1 MVTVLSP
8 AHPLALPAGASPDDV
23 FEAFE
28 RYAADRGLTLY
39 DHQTEAAL
47 AIVGGEHVVLAT
59 PTGSGKSLVAVA
71 AHAAALARGA
81 RTYYTAPVKAL
92 VSEKFFDLAAVF
104 GAANVGMIT
113 GDVSINSSAPIICCT
128 AEILASQTLR
138 GQLTTGSGTGE
149 NDADIV
155 VVADEFHFYADPQRG
170 AAWQIPLLDL
180 PGAQFVLMSA
190 TLGDTSAI
198 TADLERRTGR
208 SAQVIT
214 HTERP
219 VPLTFTYSTEPLT
232 ELVAELL
239 TTHRAPVYIVHFT
252 QAAALERAQALT
264 SIQVTTKEQ
273 RKAIADAL
281 AGERFAGGFGQT
293 LSRLLRLG
301 IGVHHAG
308 MLPRYRRLVERLV
321 QAGHL
326 RVVCGTDTLG
336 VGVNMPIRTVLLT
349 SLVKFDGERQR
360 HLSAREFHQIAGR
373 AGRAGFDTV
382 GDVVV
387 QAPDHVIENAK
398 ALAKAGDDE
407 RKRRKIVRKRAPDG
421 QVNWTDKTFERL
433 RDSEPEPLIP
443 RFTVTHAMV
452 LAALERPGDPVAR
465 LARLLTTT
473 HDAIRR
479 DPATGEDRPAHA
491 ANPHLRRAVAIYR
504 SLRQAGLIEHI
515 PRQRTQPGE
524 PTVRLVAE
532 MPDDF
537 ALNSPL
543 APFALAAFD
552 LLDPEAEPF
561 SQSLDALSIVEAVTP
576 GPRPLLMAQ
585 QHAARGEAVAAMKAD
600 GLEYEERMELL
611 EDVTYPRPLAEL
623 LGAAWTSYAAANP
636 WASDQEL
643 QPKSIV
649 REMVETGMTF
659 SELVSRYSVQRSEG
673 VVLRYLTDVYRSLR
687 QVLPDALRTPE
698 AEDVITWLGEVVRQV
713 DSSLLDEWEALAGA
727 ATDAADG
734 LTDEEVDRAERRFGD
749 SEAPPPFSANARA
762 VRVAARGAAFRR
774 VELLAREDY
783 AALGGLDAAAGW
795 DAQRWRA
802 AFDPYWDE
810 YDDVGT
816 SGAARSSSLVLLTE
830 TGRTWRLEQILDD
843 PHGDRDW
850 RLVLEIDLHASD
862 AAIELVVR
870 PIALAPASGAN
881 A

>member
-1 MVTVLSP
+1 MLSP
-8 AHPLALPAGASPDDV
+8 AHPLALAAGTSPDDA

-28 RYAADRGLTLY
+28 HYADGRGLTLY

-59 PTGSGKSLVAVA
+59 PTGSGKSLVAIA

-81 RTYYTAPVKAL
+81 RTFYTAPVKAL
-92 VSEKFFDLAAVF
+92 VSEKFFDLASVF

-113 GDVSINSSAPIICCT
+113 GDVSINPTAPIICCT

-138 GQLTTGSGTGE
+138 GQLAAPGTATEGE
-149 NDADIV
+149 NDADVV

-190 TLGDTSAI
+190 TLGDMTGI
-198 TADLERRTGR
+198 VADLERRTGR

-219 VPLTFTYSTEPLT
+219 VPLSFTYSLEPLT
-232 ELVAELL
+232 ELVTELL
-239 TTHRAPVYIVHFT
+239 TTHRAPVYLVHFT

-264 SIQVTTKEQ
+264 SVAVTTKEQ

-281 AGERFAGGFGQT
+281 AGERFAGGFGST

-336 VGVNMPIRTVLLT
+336 VGVNMPIRTVVLT

-387 QAPDHVIENAK
+387 QAPEHVIENAK

-407 RKRRKIVRKRAPDG
+407 RKRRKIVRKKAPDG
-421 QVNWTDKTFERL
+421 QVNWTDKTYLRL
-433 RDSEPEPLIP
+433 RDSDPEPLTS

-465 LARLLTTT
+465 LARLLTST
-473 HDAIRR
+473 HDSLPR
-479 DPATGEDRPAHA
+479 DGRPGHV

-504 SLRQAGLIEHI
+504 SLRQAGLIEHT
-515 PRQRTQPGE
+515 PRSHTAPGE
-524 PTVRLVAE
+524 PTVRLVAA

-543 APFALAAFD
+543 APFALAAFE
-552 LLDPEAEPF
+552 LLDPEAESF
-561 SQSLDALSIVEAVTP
+561 TRALDALSVVEAVTP

-585 QHAARGEAVAAMKAD
+585 QHAARGEAVAAMKAE
-600 GLEYEERMELL
+600 GLEYDERMELL
-611 EDVTYPRPLAEL
+611 DEVTYPRPLAEPL
-623 LGAAWTSYAAANP
+623 EAAWTVYARANP
-636 WASDQEL
+636 WAAEQEL

-659 SELVSRYSVQRSEG
+659 SELVSRYAVQRSEG
-673 VVLRYLTDVYRSLR
+673 LVLRYLTDVYRTLR
-687 QVLPDALRTPE
+687 QVLPDSLRTPE
-698 AEDVITWLGEVVRQV
+698 TEDVVTWLGEVVRQV

-727 ATDAADG
+727 AEDATDG
-734 LTDEEVDRAERRFGD
+734 LTDEEVERAERRFGD
-749 SEAPPPFSANARA
+749 AETPPPFSVNTRA

-783 AALGGLDAAAGW
+783 AALGELDAAAGW
-795 DAQRWRA
+795 DADRWREV
-802 AFDPYWDE
+802 FDAYWEE
-810 YDDVGT
+810 YDDVGP
-816 SGAARSSSLVLLTE
+816 SGAARSPGLLDIEE
-830 TGRTWRLEQILDD
+830 TGRTWRLTQILDD
-843 PHGDRDW
+843 PAGDRDW
-850 RLVLEIDLHASD
+850 RLVLEIDLDASD
-862 AAIELVVR
+862 EAGELVLH
-870 PIALAPASGAN
+870 PLSLGPAA
-881 A
+881 

>member
-1 MVTVLSP
+1 MLSP
-8 AHPLALPAGASPDDV
+8 AHPLALAAGTSPDDA

-28 RYAADRGLTLY
+28 HYADGRGLTLY

-59 PTGSGKSLVAVA
+59 PTGSGKSLVAIA

-81 RTYYTAPVKAL
+81 RTFYTAPVKAL
-92 VSEKFFDLAAVF
+92 VSEKFFDLASVF

-113 GDVSINSSAPIICCT
+113 GDVSINPTAPIICCT

-138 GQLTTGSGTGE
+138 GQLAAPGTATEGE
-149 NDADIV
+149 NDADVV

-190 TLGDTSAI
+190 TLGDMTGI
-198 TADLERRTGR
+198 VADLERRTGR

-219 VPLTFTYSTEPLT
+219 VPLSFTYSLEPLT
-232 ELVAELL
+232 ELVTELL
-239 TTHRAPVYIVHFT
+239 TTHRAPVYLVHFT

-264 SIQVTTKEQ
+264 SVAVTTKEQ

-281 AGERFAGGFGQT
+281 AGERFAGGFGST

-336 VGVNMPIRTVLLT
+336 VGVNMPIRTVVLT

-387 QAPDHVIENAK
+387 QAPEHVIENAK

-407 RKRRKIVRKRAPDG
+407 RKRRKIVRKKAPDG
-421 QVNWTDKTFERL
+421 QVNWTDKTYLRL
-433 RDSEPEPLIP
+433 RDSDPEPLTS

-465 LARLLTTT
+465 LARLLTST
-473 HDAIRR
+473 HDSLPR
-479 DPATGEDRPAHA
+479 DGRPGHV

-504 SLRQAGLIEHI
+504 SLRQAGLIEHT
-515 PRQRTQPGE
+515 PRSHTAPGE
-524 PTVRLVAE
+524 PTVRLVAA

-543 APFALAAFD
+543 APFALAAFE
-552 LLDPEAEPF
+552 LLDPEAESF
-561 SQSLDALSIVEAVTP
+561 TRALDALSVVEAVTP

-585 QHAARGEAVAAMKAD
+585 QHAARGEAVAAMKAE
-600 GLEYEERMELL
+600 GLEYDERMELL
-611 EDVTYPRPLAEL
+611 DEVTYPRPLAEPL
-623 LGAAWTSYAAANP
+623 EAAWTVYARANP
-636 WASDQEL
+636 WAAEQEL

-659 SELVSRYSVQRSEG
+659 SELVSRYAVQRSEG
-673 VVLRYLTDVYRSLR
+673 LVLRYLTDVYRTLR
-687 QVLPDALRTPE
+687 QVLPDSLRTPE
-698 AEDVITWLGEVVRQV
+698 TEDVVTWLGEVVRQV

-727 ATDAADG
+727 AQDATDG
-734 LTDEEVDRAERRFGD
+734 LTDEEVERAERRFGD
-749 SEAPPPFSANARA
+749 AETPPPFSVNTRA

-783 AALGGLDAAAGW
+783 AALGELDAAAGW
-795 DAQRWRA
+795 DADRWREV
-802 AFDPYWDE
+802 FDAYWEE

-816 SGAARSSSLVLLTE
+816 SGAARSPGLLDIEE
-830 TGRTWRLEQILDD
+830 TGRTWRLTQILDD
-843 PHGDRDW
+843 PAGDRDW
-850 RLVLEIDLHASD
+850 RLVLEIDLDASD
-862 AAIELVVR
+862 EAGELVLH
-870 PIALAPASGAN
+870 PLSLGPAA
-881 A
+881 

>member
-1 MVTVLSP
+1 MTVLSP
-8 AHPLALPAGASPDDV
+8 AHPLALAAGTSPDEA

-28 RYAADRGLTLY
+28 GYASERGLTLY

-81 RTYYTAPVKAL
+81 RTFYTAPVKAL

-113 GDVSINSSAPIICCT
+113 GDVAINPTAPIICCT
-128 AEILASQTLR
+128 AEILAAQTLR
-138 GQLTTGSGTGE
+138 GQLASGAAPSGHDAGDGE
-149 NDADIV
+149 NDADVV

-190 TLGDTSAI
+190 TLGDMTGI
-198 TADLERRTGR
+198 VADLERRTGR
-208 SAQVIT
+208 TAQVIT

-219 VPLTFTYSTEPLT
+219 VPLSFTYSLEPLT
-232 ELVAELL
+232 ELVEELL
-239 TTHRAPVYIVHFT
+239 TTHRAPVYLVHFT

-264 SIQVTTKEQ
+264 SIPVTTREQ
-273 RKAIADAL
+273 RAAIAAAL
-281 AGERFAGGFGQT
+281 AGERFAGGFGST

-336 VGVNMPIRTVLLT
+336 VGVNMPIRTVVLT

-360 HLSAREFHQIAGR
+360 HLTAREFHQIAGR

-387 QAPDHVIENAK
+387 QAPEHVIENAK

-407 RKRRKIVRKRAPDG
+407 RKRRKIVRKKAPEG

-433 RDSEPEPLIP
+433 RDADPEQLTS

-452 LAALERPGDPVAR
+452 LAALERPGDPVTR
-465 LARLLTTT
+465 LYRLLTST
-473 HDAIRR
+473 HDSLG
-479 DPATGEDRPAHA
+479 PHPNP

-504 SLRQAGLIEHI
+504 SLRQAGLVEHV
-515 PRQRTQPGE
+515 QRSRTAPGE

-543 APFALAAFD
+543 APFALAAFE
-552 LLDPEAEPF
+552 LLDPEADPF
-561 SQSLDALSIVEAVTP
+561 TRALDVLSVVEAVTP
-576 GPRPLLMAQ
+576 GPRPVLMAQ
-585 QHAARGEAVAAMKAD
+585 QHAARGEAIGAMKAD

-611 EDVTYPRPLAEL
+611 DDVTYPQPLAEL
-623 LGAAWTSYAAANP
+623 LGAGWTAYARANP
-636 WASDQEL
+636 WAAEHEL

-673 VVLRYLTDVYRSLR
+673 LVLRYLTDVYRALR
-687 QVLPDALRTPE
+687 QILPDALRTPE
-698 AEDVITWLGEVVRQV
+698 AEDVLTWLGEVVRQV

-727 ATDAADG
+727 ASDAADG
-734 LTDEEVDRAERRFGD
+734 LTDEEVERAERRFGD
-749 SEAPPPFSANARA
+749 AETPPPFSVNTRA

-783 AALGGLDAAAGW
+783 GALGELDATAGW
-795 DAQRWRA
+795 DAQRWRDELA
-802 AFDPYWDE
+802 PYWEE
-810 YDDVGT
+810 YDDIGV
-816 SGAARSSSLVLLTE
+816 SGAARAPSLTILDE
-830 TGRTWRLEQILDD
+830 TGRTWRLAQILDD
-843 PHGDRDW
+843 PEGDRDW
-850 RLVLEIDLHASD
+850 RLVLEVDLDASD
-862 AAIELVVR
+862 AAGELVVR
-870 PIALAPASGAN
+870 PVRLGPASPTA
-881 A
+881 

>member
-1 MVTVLSP
+1 MLSP
-8 AHPLALPAGASPDDV
+8 AHPLALAAGTSPDDA

-28 RYAADRGLTLY
+28 HYADGRGLTLY

-59 PTGSGKSLVAVA
+59 PTGSGKSLVAIA

-81 RTYYTAPVKAL
+81 RTFYTAPVKAL
-92 VSEKFFDLAAVF
+92 VSEKFFDLASVF

-113 GDVSINSSAPIICCT
+113 GDVSINPTAPIICCT

-138 GQLTTGSGTGE
+138 GQLAAPGTATEGE
-149 NDADIV
+149 NDADVV

-190 TLGDTSAI
+190 TLGDMTGI
-198 TADLERRTGR
+198 VADLERRTGR

-219 VPLTFTYSTEPLT
+219 VPLSFTYSLEPLT
-232 ELVAELL
+232 ELVTELL
-239 TTHRAPVYIVHFT
+239 TTHRAPVYLVHFT

-264 SIQVTTKEQ
+264 SVAVTTKEQ

-281 AGERFAGGFGQT
+281 AGERFAGGFGST

-336 VGVNMPIRTVLLT
+336 VGVNMPIRTVVLT

-387 QAPDHVIENAK
+387 QAPEHVIENAK

-407 RKRRKIVRKRAPDG
+407 RKRRKIVRKKAPDG
-421 QVNWTDKTFERL
+421 QVNWTDKTYLRL
-433 RDSEPEPLIP
+433 RDSDPEPLTS

-465 LARLLTTT
+465 LARLLTST
-473 HDAIRR
+473 HDSLPR
-479 DPATGEDRPAHA
+479 DGRPGHV

-504 SLRQAGLIEHI
+504 SLRQAGLIEHT
-515 PRQRTQPGE
+515 PRSHTAPGE
-524 PTVRLVAE
+524 PTVRLVAA

-543 APFALAAFD
+543 APFALAAFE
-552 LLDPEAEPF
+552 LLDPEAESF
-561 SQSLDALSIVEAVTP
+561 TRALDALSVVEAVTP

-585 QHAARGEAVAAMKAD
+585 QHAARGEAVAAMKAE
-600 GLEYEERMELL
+600 GLEYDERMELL
-611 EDVTYPRPLAEL
+611 DEVTYPRPLAEPL
-623 LGAAWTSYAAANP
+623 EAAWTVYARANP
-636 WASDQEL
+636 WAAEQEL
-643 QPKSIV
+643 QPKLIV

-659 SELVSRYSVQRSEG
+659 SELVSRYVVQRSEG
-673 VVLRYLTDVYRSLR
+673 LVLRYLTDVYRTLR
-687 QVLPDALRTPE
+687 QVLPDSLRTPE
-698 AEDVITWLGEVVRQV
+698 TEDVVTWLGEVVRQV

-727 ATDAADG
+727 AQDATDG
-734 LTDEEVDRAERRFGD
+734 LTDEEMERAERRFGD
-749 SEAPPPFSANARA
+749 AETPPPFSVNTRA

-783 AALGGLDAAAGW
+783 AALGELDAAAGW
-795 DAQRWRA
+795 DADRWREV
-802 AFDPYWDE
+802 FDAYWEE

-816 SGAARSSSLVLLTE
+816 SGAARSPGLLDIEE
-830 TGRTWRLEQILDD
+830 TGRTWRLTQILDD
-843 PHGDRDW
+843 PAGDRDW
-850 RLVLEIDLHASD
+850 RLVLEIDLDASD
-862 AAIELVVR
+862 EAGELVLH
-870 PIALAPASGAN
+870 PLSLGPAA
-881 A
+881 